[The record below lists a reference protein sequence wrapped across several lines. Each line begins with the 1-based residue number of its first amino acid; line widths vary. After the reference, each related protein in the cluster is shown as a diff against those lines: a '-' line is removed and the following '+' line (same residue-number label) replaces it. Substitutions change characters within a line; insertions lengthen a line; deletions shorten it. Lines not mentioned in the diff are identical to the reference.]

1 MKARRSPE
9 ALAKHLLA
17 RHNIAD
23 IEDHLAISTLVLFK
37 SLSPGAPIDE
47 GLSEHPQAAQEP
59 IEV

>member
-23 IEDHLAISTLVLFK
+23 VEDHLAISTLVLFK
-37 SLSPGAPIDE
+37 SLRPGAPIDE
-47 GLSEHPQAAQEP
+47 GL
-59 IEV
+59 